1 MSNVIYKQGQ
11 ISDID
16 ENLGIVKGYGSVFGN
31 KDSDNDIIEK
41 GAYKRTFK
49 NNGSRVKYLYQHDI
63 TKPIGKM
70 KELYEDEK
78 GLVFVAEV
86 PKTTFGNEVL
96 ELMKYGVIDE
106 NSVGIM
112 PVKKDY
118 DENGVRMIKEVKLYE
133 ISAVTIAA
141 NDEAKI
147 LEVKGESNKIDYL
160 KKRFDNLIKVIRKGS
175 VSDDLGYLIEYEL
188 EVLKS
193 LIARDNTHQSD
204 EELTRDN
211 THQSDKELTRGNAH
225 LETKKDNNTSD
236 SIFNY
241 MFNNLNSK

>member
-41 GAYKRTFK
+41 GAYRRTIK

-112 PVKKDY
+112 PVKKDF
-118 DENGVRMIKEVKLYE
+118 DEDGIRVIKEAKLYE

-147 LEVKGESNKIDYL
+147 LEVKGEYDNIDYL
-160 KKRFDNLIKVIRKGS
+160 TKRFDNLIKVIRKGN

-188 EVLKS
+188 EVIKS

-211 THQSDKELTRGNAH
+211 THLEAKE
-225 LETKKDNNTSD
+225 DNTTSD
-236 SIFNY
+236 SIINY

>member
-31 KDSDNDIIEK
+31 KDSDNDVIEK
-41 GAYKRTFK
+41 GAYRRTIK
-49 NNGSRVKYLYQHDI
+49 NNGSRIKYLYQHDI

-70 KELYEDEK
+70 KELYEDDK
-78 GLVFVAEV
+78 GLVFVAEI

-96 ELMKYGVIDE
+96 ELMRYGVIDE

-118 DENGVRMIKEVKLYE
+118 DEDGVRVIKEAKLYE

-147 LEVKGESNKIDYL
+147 LEVKGEVNNIDYL
-160 KKRFDNLIKVIRKGS
+160 SKRFDNLIKVIRKGN

-211 THQSDKELTRGNAH
+211 THLEAKE
-225 LETKKDNNTSD
+225 DNMTSD
-236 SIFNY
+236 SIINY

>member
-31 KDSDNDIIEK
+31 KDSDNDVIEK
-41 GAYKRTFK
+41 GAYRRTIK

-118 DENGVRMIKEVKLYE
+118 DEDGVRVIKEAKLYE

-147 LEVKGESNKIDYL
+147 LEVKGEYDNIDYL
-160 KKRFDNLIKVIRKGS
+160 TKRFDNLIKVIRKGS

-204 EELTRDN
+204 EQLTRDN
-211 THQSDKELTRGNAH
+211 THLEAKE
-225 LETKKDNNTSD
+225 DNTTSD
-236 SIFNY
+236 SIINY

>member
-31 KDSDNDIIEK
+31 KDSDNDVIEK
-41 GAYKRTFK
+41 GAYRRTIK

-70 KELYEDEK
+70 KELYEDDK

-118 DENGVRMIKEVKLYE
+118 DEDGVRVIKEAKLYE

-147 LEVKGESNKIDYL
+147 LEVKGEYDNIDYL
-160 KKRFDNLIKVIRKGS
+160 TKRFDNLIKVIRKGS

-204 EELTRDN
+204 EQLTRDN
-211 THQSDKELTRGNAH
+211 THLEAKE
-225 LETKKDNNTSD
+225 DNTTSD
-236 SIFNY
+236 SVINY

>member
-1 MSNVIYKQGQ
+1 MSKVIYKQGE

-16 ENLGIVKGYGSVFGN
+16 ENLGIVKGYGSIFGN
-31 KDSDNDIIEK
+31 VDSDNDIIDK
-41 GAYKRTFK
+41 GAYRRTIK
-49 NNGSRVKYLYQHDI
+49 NNGKRVKYIYQHDI

-70 KELYEDEK
+70 RELYEDDK
-78 GLVFVAEV
+78 GLGFVAEV

-112 PVKKDY
+112 PVKKDFN
-118 DENGVRMIKEVKLYE
+118 DDGVRVIKEVKLFE
-133 ISAVTIAA
+133 ISAVTLAS
-141 NDEAKI
+141 NEEAKI
-147 LEVKGESNKIDYL
+147 LEVKGESQKIDYYT
-160 KKRFDNLIKVIRKGS
+160 KRFDNLIKEIRKGNIT
-175 VSDDLGYLIEYEL
+175 DDLGYLIEYEL

-211 THQSDKELTRGNAH
+211 THLEAKE
-225 LETKKDNNTSD
+225 DNTTSD
-236 SIFNY
+236 SIINY

>member
-31 KDSDNDIIEK
+31 KDSDNDVIEK
-41 GAYKRTFK
+41 GAYRRTIK

-118 DENGVRMIKEVKLYE
+118 VEDGVRVIKEAKLYE

-147 LEVKGESNKIDYL
+147 LEVKGEYDNIDYL
-160 KKRFDNLIKVIRKGS
+160 TKRFDNLIKVIRKGS

-188 EVLKS
+188 EVIKS

-204 EELTRDN
+204 EQLTRDN
-211 THQSDKELTRGNAH
+211 THLEAKE
-225 LETKKDNNTSD
+225 DNTTSD
-236 SIFNY
+236 SIINY

>member
-1 MSNVIYKQGQ
+1 MSKVIYKQGE

-16 ENLGIVKGYGSVFGN
+16 ENLGIVKGYGSIFGN
-31 KDSDNDIIEK
+31 VDSDNDIIDK
-41 GAYKRTFK
+41 GAYRRTIK
-49 NNGSRVKYLYQHDI
+49 NNGKRVKYIYQHDI

-70 KELYEDEK
+70 RELYEDDK
-78 GLVFVAEV
+78 GLGFVAEV

-112 PVKKDY
+112 PVKKDFN
-118 DENGVRMIKEVKLYE
+118 DDGVRVIKEVKLFE
-133 ISAVTIAA
+133 ISAVTLAS
-141 NDEAKI
+141 NEEAKI
-147 LEVKGESNKIDYL
+147 LEVKGESEKIDYYT
-160 KKRFDNLIKVIRKGS
+160 KRFDNLIKLIRKGNIT
-175 VSDDLGYLIEYEL
+175 DDLGYLVEYEL

-211 THQSDKELTRGNAH
+211 TH
-225 LETKKDNNTSD
+225 LETKKDNNASD
-236 SIFNY
+236 SIINY

>member
-1 MSNVIYKQGQ
+1 
-11 ISDID
+11 
-16 ENLGIVKGYGSVFGN
+16 
-31 KDSDNDIIEK
+31 
-41 GAYKRTFK
+41 
-49 NNGSRVKYLYQHDI
+49 
-63 TKPIGKM
+63 M

-118 DENGVRMIKEVKLYE
+118 GEDGVRMIKEVKLYE

-147 LEVKGESNKIDYL
+147 LEVKGHYNDTDYL
-160 KKRFDNLIKVIRKGS
+160 SKRFDNLIKVIRKGS

-211 THQSDKELTRGNAH
+211 THLEAKE
-225 LETKKDNNTSD
+225 DNTTSD
-236 SIFNY
+236 SIINY

>member
-1 MSNVIYKQGQ
+1 MSKVIYKQGE

-16 ENLGIVKGYGSVFGN
+16 ENLGIVKGYGSIFGN
-31 KDSDNDIIEK
+31 VDSDNDIIDK
-41 GAYKRTFK
+41 GAYRRTIK
-49 NNGSRVKYLYQHDI
+49 NNGKRVKYIYQHDI

-70 KELYEDEK
+70 RELYEDDK
-78 GLVFVAEV
+78 GLGFVAEV

-112 PVKKDY
+112 PVKKDFN
-118 DENGVRMIKEVKLYE
+118 DDGVRVIKEVKLFE
-133 ISAVTIAA
+133 ISAVTLAS
-141 NDEAKI
+141 NEEAKI
-147 LEVKGESNKIDYL
+147 LEVKGESQKIDYYT
-160 KKRFDNLIKVIRKGS
+160 KRFDNLIKLIRKGNIT
-175 VSDDLGYLIEYEL
+175 DDLGYLIEYEL

-193 LIARDNTHQSD
+193 LIARDNTHQSE

-211 THQSDKELTRGNAH
+211 TH
-225 LETKKDNNTSD
+225 LETKKDNNASD
-236 SIFNY
+236 SIYNY

>member
-1 MSNVIYKQGQ
+1 MSKVIYKQGE

-16 ENLGIVKGYGSVFGN
+16 ENLGIVKGYGSIFGN
-31 KDSDNDIIEK
+31 VDSDNDIIDK
-41 GAYKRTFK
+41 GAYRRTIK
-49 NNGSRVKYLYQHDI
+49 NNGKRVKYIYQHDI

-70 KELYEDEK
+70 RELYEDDK
-78 GLVFVAEV
+78 GLGFVAEV

-112 PVKKDY
+112 PVKKDFN
-118 DENGVRMIKEVKLYE
+118 DDGVRVIKEVKLFE
-133 ISAVTIAA
+133 ISAVTLAS
-141 NDEAKI
+141 NEEAKI
-147 LEVKGESNKIDYL
+147 LEVKGESQKIDYYT
-160 KKRFDNLIKVIRKGS
+160 KRFDNLIKVIRKGNIT
-175 VSDDLGYLIEYEL
+175 DDLGYLIEYEL

-211 THQSDKELTRGNAH
+211 TH
-225 LETKKDNNTSD
+225 LETKKDNNASD
-236 SIFNY
+236 SIINY

>member
-1 MSNVIYKQGQ
+1 MNRVIYKQGQ

-16 ENLGIVKGYGSVFGN
+16 ENLGIVKGYGSIFGN
-31 KDSDNDIIEK
+31 VDSDNDIIEK
-41 GAYKRTFK
+41 GAYARTIK

-63 TKPIGKM
+63 TKPIGRM

-78 GLVFVAEV
+78 GLGFIAEV

-96 ELMKYGVIDE
+96 ELMKYNVIDE
-106 NSVGIM
+106 NSVGIL

-118 DENGVRMIKEVKLYE
+118 NDDGVRVIKEVKLYE
-133 ISAVTIAA
+133 ISAVTLAS

-147 LEVKGESNKIDYL
+147 LEVKGESEKTDYY
-160 KKRFDNLIKVIRKGS
+160 KKRFDNLIKLIRKGNIT
-175 VSDDLGYLIEYEL
+175 DDLGYLVEYEL

-193 LIARDNTHQSD
+193 LIARG
-204 EELTRDN
+204 N
-211 THQSDKELTRGNAH
+211 THQSDKELTRGNTH

>member
-31 KDSDNDIIEK
+31 KDSDNDVIEK
-41 GAYKRTFK
+41 GAYRRTIK

-70 KELYEDEK
+70 KELYEDDK

-118 DENGVRMIKEVKLYE
+118 DEDGVRVIKEAKLYE

-141 NDEAKI
+141 NDDAKI
-147 LEVKGESNKIDYL
+147 LEVKGEYDNIDYL
-160 KKRFDNLIKVIRKGS
+160 TKRFDNLIKVIRKGS

-188 EVLKS
+188 EVIKS

-204 EELTRDN
+204 EQLTRDN
-211 THQSDKELTRGNAH
+211 THLEAKE
-225 LETKKDNNTSD
+225 DNTTSD
-236 SIFNY
+236 SIINY

>member
-1 MSNVIYKQGQ
+1 MSKVIYKQGE

-16 ENLGIVKGYGSVFGN
+16 ENLGIVKGYGSIFGN
-31 KDSDNDIIEK
+31 VDSDNDIIDK
-41 GAYKRTFK
+41 GAYRRTIK
-49 NNGSRVKYLYQHDI
+49 NNGKRVKYIYQHDI

-70 KELYEDEK
+70 RELYEDDK
-78 GLVFVAEV
+78 GLGFVAEV

-112 PVKKDY
+112 PVKKDFN
-118 DENGVRMIKEVKLYE
+118 DDGVRVIKEVKLFE
-133 ISAVTIAA
+133 ISAVTLAS
-141 NDEAKI
+141 NEEAKI
-147 LEVKGESNKIDYL
+147 LEVKGESQKIDYYT
-160 KKRFDNLIKVIRKGS
+160 KRFDNLIKVIRKGNIT
-175 VSDDLGYLIEYEL
+175 DDLGYLIEYEL

-204 EELTRDN
+204 EQLTRDN
-211 THQSDKELTRGNAH
+211 THLEAKE
-225 LETKKDNNTSD
+225 DNTTSD
-236 SIFNY
+236 SIINY

>member
-41 GAYKRTFK
+41 GAYRRTIK

-118 DENGVRMIKEVKLYE
+118 DEDGIRVIKEAKLYE

-147 LEVKGESNKIDYL
+147 LEVKGEYDNIDYL
-160 KKRFDNLIKVIRKGS
+160 TKRFDNLIKVIRKGN

-188 EVLKS
+188 EVIKS

-211 THQSDKELTRGNAH
+211 TH
-225 LETKKDNNTSD
+225 LETKEDNTTSD
-236 SIFNY
+236 SIINY
-241 MFNNLNSK
+241 MFNNLNSKYGS

>member
-41 GAYKRTFK
+41 GAYRRTIK

-118 DENGVRMIKEVKLYE
+118 DEDGIRVIKEAKLYE

-147 LEVKGESNKIDYL
+147 LEVKGEYDNIDYL
-160 KKRFDNLIKVIRKGS
+160 TKRFDNLIKVIRKGN

-188 EVLKS
+188 EVIKS
-193 LIARDNTHQSD
+193 LIARDETHQSD

-211 THQSDKELTRGNAH
+211 THLEAKE
-225 LETKKDNNTSD
+225 DNTTSD
-236 SIFNY
+236 SIINY

>member
-1 MSNVIYKQGQ
+1 MSKVIYKQGQ

-41 GAYKRTFK
+41 GAYKRTIK

-204 EELTRDN
+204 
-211 THQSDKELTRGNAH
+211 KELTRGNAH

-236 SIFNY
+236 SIYNY

>member
-16 ENLGIVKGYGSVFGN
+16 EKLGIVKGYGSVFGN

-41 GAYKRTFK
+41 GAYRRTIK

-78 GLVFVAEV
+78 GLVFVSEV

-96 ELMKYGVIDE
+96 ELMKFGVIDE

-118 DENGVRMIKEVKLYE
+118 EEDGVRIIKEAKLYE

-141 NDEAKI
+141 NDAAKI
-147 LEVKGESNKIDYL
+147 LEVKGDYDNIDYL
-160 KKRFDNLIKVIRKGS
+160 TKRFDNLIKVIRKGN

-188 EVLKS
+188 EVIKS

-211 THQSDKELTRGNAH
+211 TH
-225 LETKKDNNTSD
+225 LETKEDNTTSD
-236 SIFNY
+236 SIINY

>member
-41 GAYKRTFK
+41 GAYRRTIK

-118 DENGVRMIKEVKLYE
+118 DEDGIRVIKEAKLYE

-147 LEVKGESNKIDYL
+147 LEVKGEYDNIDYL
-160 KKRFDNLIKVIRKGS
+160 TKRFDNLIKVIRKGN

-188 EVLKS
+188 EVIKS

-211 THQSDKELTRGNAH
+211 TH
-225 LETKKDNNTSD
+225 LEAKKDNTTSD
-236 SIFNY
+236 SIINY

>member
-1 MSNVIYKQGQ
+1 MSKVIYKQGE

-16 ENLGIVKGYGSVFGN
+16 ENLGIVKGYGSIFGN
-31 KDSDNDIIEK
+31 VDSDNDIIDK
-41 GAYKRTFK
+41 GAYRRTIK
-49 NNGSRVKYLYQHDI
+49 NNGKRVKYIYQHDI

-70 KELYEDEK
+70 RELYEDDK
-78 GLVFVAEV
+78 GLGFVAEV

-112 PVKKDY
+112 PVKKDFN
-118 DENGVRMIKEVKLYE
+118 DDGVRVIKEVKLFE
-133 ISAVTIAA
+133 ISAVTLAS
-141 NDEAKI
+141 NEEAKI
-147 LEVKGESNKIDYL
+147 LEVKGESQKIDYYT
-160 KKRFDNLIKVIRKGS
+160 KRFDNLIKVIRKGNIT
-175 VSDDLGYLIEYEL
+175 DDLGYLIEYEL

-211 THQSDKELTRGNAH
+211 TH
-225 LETKKDNNTSD
+225 LETKKDNNASD
-236 SIFNY
+236 SIYNY

>member
-16 ENLGIVKGYGSVFGN
+16 EKLGIVKCYGSVFGN

-41 GAYKRTFK
+41 GAYRRTIK

-78 GLVFVAEV
+78 GLVFVSEV

-118 DENGVRMIKEVKLYE
+118 EEDGVRIIKEAKLYE

-141 NDEAKI
+141 NDAAKI
-147 LEVKGESNKIDYL
+147 LEVKGDYDNIDYL
-160 KKRFDNLIKVIRKGS
+160 TKRFDNLIKVIRKGN

-188 EVLKS
+188 EVIKS

-211 THQSDKELTRGNAH
+211 TH
-225 LETKKDNNTSD
+225 LETKEDNTTSD
-236 SIFNY
+236 SIINY

>member
-31 KDSDNDIIEK
+31 VDSDKDIIEK
-41 GAYKRTFK
+41 GAYARTIK
-49 NNGSRVKYLYQHDI
+49 NNGKRIKYLYQHDI

-70 KELYEDEK
+70 RELEEDSY
-78 GLVFVAEV
+78 GLKFIAEI
-86 PKTTFGNEVL
+86 PKTTFGEEVL

-112 PVKKDY
+112 PVKKDFKE
-118 DENGVRMIKEVKLYE
+118 DGVRVISEAKLFE
-133 ISAVTIAA
+133 ISAVTLAS
-141 NDEAKI
+141 NEEAKI
-147 LEVKGESNKIDYL
+147 LEVKGESEKIDYYT
-160 KKRFDNLIKVIRKGS
+160 KRFDNLIKLIRKGNIT
-175 VSDDLGYLIEYEL
+175 DELGYLVEYEL

-193 LIARDNTHQSD
+193 LIA
-204 EELTRDN
+204 RDN

-225 LETKKDNNTSD
+225 LETKKDNITSD

>member
-41 GAYKRTFK
+41 GAYKRTIK

-118 DENGVRMIKEVKLYE
+118 GEDGVRMIKEVKLYE

-147 LEVKGESNKIDYL
+147 LEVKGHYNDTDYL
-160 KKRFDNLIKVIRKGS
+160 SKRFDNLIKVIRKGS

-211 THQSDKELTRGNAH
+211 THLEAKE
-225 LETKKDNNTSD
+225 DNTTSD
-236 SIFNY
+236 SIINY

>member
-31 KDSDNDIIEK
+31 KDSDNDVIEK
-41 GAYKRTFK
+41 GAYRRTIK

-118 DENGVRMIKEVKLYE
+118 DEDGVRVIKEAKLYE
-133 ISAVTIAA
+133 
-141 NDEAKI
+141 I
-147 LEVKGESNKIDYL
+147 LEVKGEYDNIDYL
-160 KKRFDNLIKVIRKGS
+160 TKRFDNLIKVIRKGS

-204 EELTRDN
+204 EQLTRDN
-211 THQSDKELTRGNAH
+211 THLEAKE
-225 LETKKDNNTSD
+225 DNTTSD
-236 SIFNY
+236 SIINY

>member
-41 GAYKRTFK
+41 GAYRRTIK

-118 DENGVRMIKEVKLYE
+118 DEDGIRVIKEAKLYE

-147 LEVKGESNKIDYL
+147 LEVKGEYDNIDYL
-160 KKRFDNLIKVIRKGS
+160 TKRFDNLIKVIRKGS

-188 EVLKS
+188 EVIKS

-211 THQSDKELTRGNAH
+211 THLEAKE
-225 LETKKDNNTSD
+225 DNTTSD
-236 SIFNY
+236 SIINY

>member
-16 ENLGIVKGYGSVFGN
+16 EKLGIVKGYGSVFGN

-41 GAYKRTFK
+41 GAYRRTIK

-78 GLVFVAEV
+78 GLVFVSEV

-118 DENGVRMIKEVKLYE
+118 EEDGVRIIKEAKLYE

-141 NDEAKI
+141 NDAAKI
-147 LEVKGESNKIDYL
+147 LEVKGDYDNIDYL
-160 KKRFDNLIKVIRKGS
+160 TKRFDNLIKVIRKGN

-188 EVLKS
+188 EVIKS

-211 THQSDKELTRGNAH
+211 TH
-225 LETKKDNNTSD
+225 LETKEDNTTSD
-236 SIFNY
+236 SIINY

>member
-16 ENLGIVKGYGSVFGN
+16 EKLGIVKGYGSVFGN

-41 GAYKRTFK
+41 GAYRRTIK

-78 GLVFVAEV
+78 GLVFVSEV

-118 DENGVRMIKEVKLYE
+118 EEDGVRIIKEAKLYE

-141 NDEAKI
+141 NDAAKI
-147 LEVKGESNKIDYL
+147 LEVKGDYENIDYL
-160 KKRFDNLIKVIRKGS
+160 TKRFDNLIKVIRKGN

-193 LIARDNTHQSD
+193 LIARDNTHQSN

-211 THQSDKELTRGNAH
+211 THLEAKE
-225 LETKKDNNTSD
+225 DNTTSD
-236 SIFNY
+236 SIINY

>member
-1 MSNVIYKQGQ
+1 MNNVIYKQAE
-11 ISDID
+11 ISDVD
-16 ENLGIVKGYGSVFGN
+16 ENLGIVKGYGSIFGN
-31 KDSDNDIIEK
+31 VDSDNDIIEK
-41 GAYKRTFK
+41 GAYARTIK

-63 TKPIGKM
+63 TKPIGRM
-70 KELYEDEK
+70 KELFEDEK
-78 GLVFVAEV
+78 GLGFVAEI
-86 PKTTFGNEVL
+86 PKTTFGIEVL
-96 ELMKYGVIDE
+96 ELMKYNVIDE

-118 DENGVRMIKEVKLYE
+118 NEDGVRMIKEAKLFE
-133 ISAVTIAA
+133 ISAVTLAS

-147 LEVKGESNKIDYL
+147 LEVKGKSEKTDYY
-160 KKRFDNLIKVIRKGS
+160 KKRFDNLINVIRKGNIT
-175 VSDDLGYLIEYEL
+175 DDLGYLIEYEL

-193 LIARDNTHQSD
+193 LIA
-204 EELTRDN
+204 RDN

-236 SIFNY
+236 SIYNY

>member
-41 GAYKRTFK
+41 GAYRRTIK

-112 PVKKDY
+112 PVKKDF
-118 DENGVRMIKEVKLYE
+118 DEDGIRVIKEAKLYE

-147 LEVKGESNKIDYL
+147 LEVKGEYDNIDYL
-160 KKRFDNLIKVIRKGS
+160 TKRFDNLIKVIRKGN

-188 EVLKS
+188 EVIKS

-204 EELTRDN
+204 EQLTRDN
-211 THQSDKELTRGNAH
+211 THLEAKE
-225 LETKKDNNTSD
+225 DNTTSD
-236 SIFNY
+236 SIINY